1 MPIYNPNILLLLWMV
16 DLYQNLHV
24 ILEITGKFKIK
35 CELKRHLSPSLVGT
49 INRSLPVTGTIHMLG
64 TSGVYVE
71 SHIESGG
78 ERTRK
83 EFKKGDIAFLS
94 VGHAFCF
101 FHKDTKV
108 GKALTPIGKILENYD
123 ELIKA
128 ESGDEV
134 SIYCDTG

>member
-1 MPIYNPNILLLLWMV
+1 MDDGGSV
-16 DLYQNLHV
+16 SKSV
-24 ILEITGKFKIK
+24 VTLEIPGKFKIK

-49 INRSLPVTGTIHMLG
+49 INRSLPIIGTIHMLG

-71 SHIESGG
+71 SNIESGG

-108 GKALTPIGKILENYD
+108 GKDLTPIGKILDNSR
-123 ELIKA
+123 ELLKA

-134 SIYCDTG
+134 SIYCDAD

>member
-1 MPIYNPNILLLLWMV
+1 MDEGGSV
-16 DLYQNLHV
+16 SKSV
-24 ILEITGKFKIK
+24 VTLEIPGKFKIK

-49 INRSLPVTGTIHMLG
+49 INRSLPVSGTIHMLG

-71 SHIESGG
+71 SNIESGG

-108 GKALTPIGKILENYD
+108 GKDLTPIGKILDDSY
-123 ELIKA
+123 ELLKA

-134 SIYCDTG
+134 SIYCDADW

>member
-1 MPIYNPNILLLLWMV
+1 MNGGSVSKSY
-16 DLYQNLHV
+16 V
-24 ILEITGKFKIK
+24 ILEISGKFKIK
-35 CELKRHLSPSLVGT
+35 CELKRHLSPSLVGA
-49 INRSLPVTGTIHMLG
+49 INRSLPVTGTIHLLG

-108 GKALTPIGKILENYD
+108 GKDLTPIGKILD
-123 ELIKA
+123 DSQELLKA
-128 ESGDEV
+128 DSGDEV
-134 SIYCDTG
+134 SIYCDTD

>member
-1 MPIYNPNILLLLWMV
+1 MDEGGSV
-16 DLYQNLHV
+16 SKSV
-24 ILEITGKFKIK
+24 VTLEISGKFKIK

-49 INRSLPVTGTIHMLG
+49 INRSLPVSGTIHMLG

-71 SHIESGG
+71 SNIESGG

-108 GKALTPIGKILENYD
+108 GKDLTPIGKILD
-123 ELIKA
+123 DSQELLKA

-134 SIYCDTG
+134 SIYCDAD

>member
-1 MPIYNPNILLLLWMV
+1 MDEGGSV
-16 DLYQNLHV
+16 SKSV
-24 ILEITGKFKIK
+24 VTLEIPGKFKIK

-49 INRSLPVTGTIHMLG
+49 INRSLPISGTIHMLG

-71 SHIESGG
+71 SNIESGG

-108 GKALTPIGKILENYD
+108 GKDLTPIGKILD
-123 ELIKA
+123 DSQELLKA

-134 SIYCDTG
+134 SIYCDAD

>member
-1 MPIYNPNILLLLWMV
+1 MDDGGSV
-16 DLYQNLHV
+16 SKSV
-24 ILEITGKFKIK
+24 VTLEISGKFKIK

-49 INRSLPVTGTIHMLG
+49 INRSLPVYGTIHMLG

-71 SHIESGG
+71 SNIESGG

-108 GKALTPIGKILENYD
+108 GKDLTPIGKILD
-123 ELIKA
+123 DSQELLKA

-134 SIYCDTG
+134 SIYCDADWYM

>member
-1 MPIYNPNILLLLWMV
+1 MDGGSVSKSY
-16 DLYQNLHV
+16 V
-24 ILEITGKFKIK
+24 ILEIIGKSKTK
-35 CELKRHLSPSLVGT
+35 CELKRHLSPSLVGI

-78 ERTRK
+78 ERTKK

-101 FHKDTKV
+101 FYNDAKV
-108 GKALTPIGKILENYD
+108 GKELIPIGKILDNVD
-123 ELIKA
+123 VLFNA

>member
-1 MPIYNPNILLLLWMV
+1 MFHMDTGGSVSKSLV
-16 DLYQNLHV
+16 V
-24 ILEITGKFKIK
+24 LEISGKFKIK

-49 INRSLPVTGTIHMLG
+49 INRSLPVSGTIHMLG

-108 GKALTPIGKILENYD
+108 GKDLTPIGKILD
-123 ELIKA
+123 DSQELLKA
-128 ESGDEV
+128 DSGDEV
-134 SIYCDTG
+134 SIYCDTD

>member
-1 MPIYNPNILLLLWMV
+1 MDDGGSV
-16 DLYQNLHV
+16 SKSV
-24 ILEITGKFKIK
+24 VTLEIPGKFKIK

-49 INRSLPVTGTIHMLG
+49 INRSLPISGTIHMLG

-71 SHIESGG
+71 SNIESGG

-108 GKALTPIGKILENYD
+108 GKDLTPIGKILD
-123 ELIKA
+123 DSQELLKA

-134 SIYCDTG
+134 SIYCDAD

>member
-1 MPIYNPNILLLLWMV
+1 MDDGGSV
-16 DLYQNLHV
+16 SKSV
-24 ILEITGKFKIK
+24 VTLEIPGKFKIK

-49 INRSLPVTGTIHMLG
+49 INRSLPVSGTIHMLG

-71 SHIESGG
+71 SNIESGG

-108 GKALTPIGKILENYD
+108 GKDLIPIGKILD
-123 ELIKA
+123 DSQELLKA

-134 SIYCDTG
+134 SIYCDAD

>member
-1 MPIYNPNILLLLWMV
+1 V
-16 DLYQNLHV
+16 DGRSVSKSYV
-24 ILEITGKFKIK
+24 ILEIIGKFKIK
-35 CELKRHLSPSLVGT
+35 CELKRHLSPSLVGM
-49 INRSLPVTGTIHMLG
+49 INRSLPVTGTIHLLG

-78 ERTRK
+78 VRTRRD
-83 EFKKGDIAFLS
+83 FKKGDIAFLS

-101 FHKDTKV
+101 FYKNTKV
-108 GKALTPIGKILENYD
+108 GKDLIPIGNILDDVD
-123 ELIKA
+123 ELSNA

>member
-1 MPIYNPNILLLLWMV
+1 MEGGSVSKSYV
-16 DLYQNLHV
+16 F
-24 ILEITGKFKIK
+24 LEIKGKFKIK
-35 CELKRHLSPSLVGT
+35 CELKRHLSPSLIGT
-49 INRSLPVTGTIHMLG
+49 INRSLPVIGTIHMLG

-78 ERTRK
+78 ERTRN

-94 VGHAFCF
+94 IGHAFCF

-108 GKALTPIGKILENYD
+108 GKDLTPIGKILDNSD
-123 ELIKA
+123 ELLKA

-134 SIYCDTG
+134 SIYCETV

>member
-1 MPIYNPNILLLLWMV
+1 MDDGGSV
-16 DLYQNLHV
+16 SKSV
-24 ILEITGKFKIK
+24 VTLEIPCKFKIK

-49 INRSLPVTGTIHMLG
+49 INRSLPVSGTIHMLG

-71 SHIESGG
+71 SNIESGG

-108 GKALTPIGKILENYD
+108 GKDLTPIGKILD
-123 ELIKA
+123 DSQELLKA

-134 SIYCDTG
+134 SIYCDAD

>member
-1 MPIYNPNILLLLWMV
+1 MNSGSV
-16 DLYQNLHV
+16 SKSHV
-24 ILEITGKFKIK
+24 ILEIDGEFKIK

-49 INRSLPVTGTIHMLG
+49 INRSLPITGTVHLLG

-101 FHKDTKV
+101 FHKDAKV
-108 GKALTPIGKILENYD
+108 GKDLIPIGKILDNPED
-123 ELIKA
+123 LLKT

-134 SIYCDTG
+134 SIYCDIG

>member
-1 MPIYNPNILLLLWMV
+1 MDYGGSVSKSLV
-16 DLYQNLHV
+16 V
-24 ILEITGKFKIK
+24 LEIPGKLKIK

-49 INRSLPVTGTIHMLG
+49 INRSLPVSGTIHMLG

-71 SHIESGG
+71 SNIESGG

-108 GKALTPIGKILENYD
+108 GKDLTPIGKILD
-123 ELIKA
+123 DSQELLKA

-134 SIYCDTG
+134 SIYCDADW

>member
-1 MPIYNPNILLLLWMV
+1 MDGGSVSKSL
-16 DLYQNLHV
+16 V
-24 ILEITGKFKIK
+24 ILEINDKIKIK

-49 INRSLPVTGTIHMLG
+49 ITRSLPVTGTIHLLG
-64 TSGVYVE
+64 SSGVYVE

-101 FHKDTKV
+101 FYKDTKI
-108 GKALTPIGKILENYD
+108 GKELIPIGKILDHSE
-123 ELIKA
+123 ELLKA
-128 ESGDEV
+128 KSGDKV
-134 SIYCDTG
+134 TIYCETD

>member
-1 MPIYNPNILLLLWMV
+1 MDGGSV
-16 DLYQNLHV
+16 SKSQV
-24 ILEITGKFKIK
+24 ILEIIGKSKIK

-49 INRSLPVTGTIHMLG
+49 IIRSLPVTGTIHMLG
-64 TSGVYVE
+64 NSGVYVE

-108 GKALTPIGKILENYD
+108 GKDLIPIGKILENLD

-134 SIYCDTG
+134 TIYCDTGW

>member
-1 MPIYNPNILLLLWMV
+1 MDGGSV
-16 DLYQNLHV
+16 SKLHV

-49 INRSLPVTGTIHMLG
+49 INRSLPVTGTIHLLG

-108 GKALTPIGKILENYD
+108 GKALTPIGKILENYED
-123 ELIKA
+123 LLKS
-128 ESGDEV
+128 ESGDEI

>member
-1 MPIYNPNILLLLWMV
+1 MLFRSGSV
-16 DLYQNLHV
+16 SKSV
-24 ILEITGKFKIK
+24 VTLEIPGKFKIK

-49 INRSLPVTGTIHMLG
+49 INRSLPVSGTIHMLG

-71 SHIESGG
+71 SNIESRG

-108 GKALTPIGKILENYD
+108 GKDLTPIGKILD
-123 ELIKA
+123 DSQELLKA

-134 SIYCDTG
+134 SIYCDAD

>member
-1 MPIYNPNILLLLWMV
+1 MDV
-16 DLYQNLHV
+16 GGSV
-24 ILEITGKFKIK
+24 SKSFVVLEIPNKFKIK

-49 INRSLPVTGTIHMLG
+49 INRSLPVSGTIHMLG

-71 SHIESGG
+71 SNIESGG

-94 VGHAFCF
+94 VGRAFCF

-108 GKALTPIGKILENYD
+108 GKDLTPIGKILD
-123 ELIKA
+123 DSQELLKA

-134 SIYCDTG
+134 SIYCDAD

>member
-1 MPIYNPNILLLLWMV
+1 MV
-16 DLYQNLHV
+16 VGGSVSKSLV
-24 ILEITGKFKIK
+24 ILEIPGKFKIK

-49 INRSLPVTGTIHMLG
+49 INRSLPVSGTIHMLG

-71 SHIESGG
+71 SNIEAGG

-108 GKALTPIGKILENYD
+108 GKELTPIGKMLD
-123 ELIKA
+123 DSQELLKA

-134 SIYCDTG
+134 SIYCGTD

>member
-1 MPIYNPNILLLLWMV
+1 MDGGSV
-16 DLYQNLHV
+16 SKSQV
-24 ILEITGKFKIK
+24 ILEIIGKSKIK

-49 INRSLPVTGTIHMLG
+49 IIRSLPVSGTIHLLG

-101 FHKDTKV
+101 FYKDTKI
-108 GKALTPIGKILENYD
+108 GKELVPIGKILDNPD
-123 ELIKA
+123 ELLKS
-128 ESGDEV
+128 EPGDEV
-134 SIYCDTG
+134 SIYCDVG

>member
-1 MPIYNPNILLLLWMV
+1 MSGGSVSKSL
-16 DLYQNLHV
+16 V
-24 ILEITGKFKIK
+24 ILEISGKFKIK

-49 INRSLPVTGTIHMLG
+49 INRSLPVNGTIHMLG

-71 SHIESGG
+71 SSIESGG
-78 ERTRK
+78 ERTRN

-108 GKALTPIGKILENYD
+108 GKELVLIGKILGNSD
-123 ELIKA
+123 ELLKA
-128 ESGDEV
+128 KSGDQV
-134 SIYCDTG
+134 SIYCDVD

>member
-1 MPIYNPNILLLLWMV
+1 V
-16 DLYQNLHV
+16 DSGSVSKSHV
-24 ILEITGKFKIK
+24 ILEIPAKFKIK

-49 INRSLPVTGTIHMLG
+49 INRSLPVSGTMHLLG

-78 ERTRK
+78 DRTRK

-101 FHKDTKV
+101 FYKDTKV
-108 GKALTPIGKILENYD
+108 GKDLTLIGKILDDPE
-123 ELIKA
+123 ELTKV

-134 SIYCDTG
+134 SIYCDVDG

>member
-1 MPIYNPNILLLLWMV
+1 MDGGSV
-16 DLYQNLHV
+16 SKSQV
-24 ILEITGKFKIK
+24 ILEITGKYKIK

-49 INRSLPVTGTIHMLG
+49 IIRSLPVSGTIHLLG

-78 ERTRK
+78 ERTRR

-108 GKALTPIGKILENYD
+108 GKDLVPIGKIIENTD
-123 ELIKA
+123 ELLKSKKDS
-128 ESGDEV
+128 EEE
-134 SIYCDTG
+134 

>member
-1 MPIYNPNILLLLWMV
+1 MDGGSV
-16 DLYQNLHV
+16 SKLHV

-94 VGHAFCF
+94 IGHAFCF
-101 FHKDTKV
+101 FHKDAKV
-108 GKALTPIGKILENYD
+108 GKDLIPIGKILDNPED
-123 ELIKA
+123 LLKT

-134 SIYCDTG
+134 SIYCDIGW